1 MFETTTSLSLRRL
14 VPAALFMLAA
24 LAGTAAGAEQ
34 DCPTLLRAQC
44 ASCHKLDYICPK
56 MAEGRSSLYW
66 KRTISDMVDEGAVL
80 TGREQAVLVR
90 CLSSRDAR
98 ARASIATLR
107 GLFVLLAMAILGA
120 SSASSAV
127 ALGPMDQPTAILD
140 HTSMTTA
147 RHGRPWWVRT

>member
-44 ASCHKLDYICPK
+44 ASCHKLAYICPK

-98 ARASIATLR
+98 ARA
-107 GLFVLLAMAILGA
+107 FCPGA
-120 SSASSAV
+120 N
-127 ALGPMDQPTAILD
+127 
-140 HTSMTTA
+140 
-147 RHGRPWWVRT
+147 

>member
-1 MFETTTSLSLRRL
+1 MLLTTTPSSLRRL
-14 VPAALFMLAA
+14 VPAALFVFTT
-24 LAGTAAGAEQ
+24 LAGTGAGAKQ

-98 ARASIATLR
+98 ARA
-107 GLFVLLAMAILGA
+107 FCPGA
-120 SSASSAV
+120 N
-127 ALGPMDQPTAILD
+127 
-140 HTSMTTA
+140 
-147 RHGRPWWVRT
+147 